1 MKMTHVNSPSS
12 PAGPGPG
19 AGTSGDGSA
28 PTHWSLIARLKD
40 LGTDE
45 DWRRFVDTYGRLI
58 YAVAVRSGLSD
69 AEAQEVVQETLVS
82 VSRKLPEFR
91 CDPRAGSFKSW
102 LLNLAHWRIIDQM
115 RKREK
120 PGRAEG
126 SPSVAAKPPSAG
138 ADETERT
145 ATIERIPDPRGL
157 ELTVIW
163 DAEWEKHLMEAAM
176 ERLKSRVDPEL
187 LQLFDCHVVRGW
199 PASKVARQI
208 GVSLARVYFA
218 KYKAAKLLKGEI
230 KVLRK
235 DFI

>member
-19 AGTSGDGSA
+19 AATSGDGSA

-157 ELTVIW
+157 ELTAIW
-163 DAEWEKHLMEAAM
+163 DAEWEKHLMEAAVD
-176 ERLKSRVDPEL
+176 RLKQRVDPEL
-187 LQLFDCHVVRGW
+187 LQLFEFHVQRGW
-199 PASKVARQI
+199 PATKVARKF
-208 GVSLARVYFA
+208 GVGLARVYYA
-218 KYKAAKLLKGEI
+218 KHKISRSLKREI
-230 KVLRK
+230 QVLR
-235 DFI
+235 DALS